1 MVEIDEELEKA
12 KNLLHQTQYEVTKLK
27 QSIWELLNYT
37 PLFITVLDE
46 NFKIQLSNY
55 HLATSLGF
63 NNEQEIIGLNFIDF
77 ISDIYK
83 EKTQQLLKKIL
94 SSSSSLGEIIIEIV
108 GKSRNKILVRWFNLR
123 VENDKTHI
131 IAVGVPT
138 NSNRMTEDSLR
149 AYYRDVVEHDKTVVE
164 SIKLATKQQFLHSYS
179 ENKNLNFILGEY
191 SCRFL

>member
-1 MVEIDEELEKA
+1 MVEVHEELEKA
-12 KNLLHQTQYEVTKLK
+12 KNLLYQTQYEVTKLK

-37 PLFITVLDE
+37 PIFITVLDE

-55 HLATSLGF
+55 HLAKSLGF
-63 NNEQEIIGLNFIDF
+63 NNEQEIIGSNFIDF

-94 SSSSSLGEIIIEIV
+94 SSSSSLGETIIEIV
-108 GKSRNKILVRWFNLR
+108 SKNRNKILVRWFNLR

-138 NSNRMTEDSLR
+138 NSNKMTEDSLR

-164 SIKLATKQQFLHSYS
+164 SIKLATKQQFLH
-179 ENKNLNFILGEY
+179 LGI
-191 SCRFL
+191 